1 MIGHINFQTW
11 RFDSVDKEGIIQF
24 NLRVNYLNT
33 FNAVQ

>member
-11 RFDSVDKEGIIQF
+11 RFDPVDKEGIIQ
-24 NLRVNYLNT
+24 RVNYLNT